1 MIYTVGSSPH
11 PAVFMIYTA
20 GPKHH
25 PAVLSV
31 YTAGSIPNP
40 AVLSLCRQ
48 SASHVYF
55 IQDKVEAYMS
65 TSFKTK
71 WRQIWQQSIHDI

>member
-1 MIYTVGSSPH
+1 MLYT
-11 PAVFMIYTA
+11 T
-20 GPKHH
+20 GPIPN

-40 AVLSLCRQ
+40 AVLSLCRPLQ

-71 WRQIWQQSIHDI
+71 WRQIWQ